1 MKIQKQTF
9 SGGVF
14 ERNSFVLH
22 KITGRFTGKCSA
34 WFLADGSIYDAEWIR
49 NDGQIRNIPRNSP
62 MFRHC
67 ESLGPI
73 WK

>member
-9 SGGVF
+9 DGGIF
-14 ERNSFVLH
+14 EPGSFVLH
-22 KITGRFTGKCSA
+22 KITGKFSGKCSA
-34 WFLADGSIYDAEWIR
+34 WFLPDGTITDAEWIR
-49 NDGQIRNIPRNSP
+49 RDGQTRNIPRNSP
-62 MFRHC
+62 MFRYC